1 MKKTLAVIL
10 LLGAILPLYAHKSW
24 TFHAQD
30 MYEVLQLEENPNLT
44 NWMKYISSDLI
55 DGYDAVKA
63 YTIEGE
69 EVKFGEYIRNK
80 YPKLS
85 LPHITGDS
93 TLVHGQK
100 IGMKKFPVGTKKT

>member
-63 YTIEGE
+63 YTIKGE
-69 EVKFGEYIRNK
+69 DVENGRYTPTQNGDIR
-80 YPKLS
+80 S
-85 LPHITGDS
+85 LFMLF
-93 TLVHGQK
+93 TLMAMQY
-100 IGMKKFPVGTKKT
+100 